1 MPRTKY
7 IGVECVCQVCGETFT
22 ASRWHAPS
30 AKTCGGNC
38 RQQALRNRHKAM
50 RAAVKAVGEDLKII
64 VTKNERGNLVITW
77 DMSPATEAALT
88 AAAEAQDCDLDELL
102 MDAQQMAL
110 VKNKV
115 LGAAL
120 VGQKRTTTGG
130 ATE

>member
-1 MPRTKY
+1 MPRTKKY

-22 ASRWHAPS
+22 ASKWNAPA
-30 AKTCGGNC
+30 AKTCGRNC

-50 RAAVKAVGEDLKII
+50 REAIKAVGEDLVIK
-64 VTKNERGNLVITW
+64 VTKNERGNMVITW
-77 DMSPATEAALT
+77 DMSPETEAALT

-102 MDAQQMAL
+102 QDAQQMAL

-115 LGAAL
+115 LGATL

-130 ATE
+130 V